1 MSEPKE
7 NRVLGRRGAR
17 ELAVTELEA
26 VGGAFNTLV
35 CTGQAFLRTVTL
47 HGDGDGCTTTDHD

>member
-1 MSEPKE
+1 
-7 NRVLGRRGAR
+7 
-17 ELAVTELEA
+17 
-26 VGGAFNTLV
+26 LV